1 MWKGEQ
7 KMEDVSI
14 LKEINK
20 DSKMGMDSLSIILK
34 KIEDEDFKK
43 VLNNQHDE
51 YQNIFDRTQELLVQE
66 KEDIK
71 DTSPMIKTMS
81 WMGIQLNTI
90 NDNSNSKLSEI
101 LIQGNNMGIIK
112 GTKLLNDGTYKEKQV
127 KNILNDFVRLQE
139 KNIDDLKKYL

>member
-1 MWKGEQ
+1 
-7 KMEDVSI
+7 MEDVSI

>member
-81 WMGIQLNTI
+81 
-90 NDNSNSKLSEI
+90 
-101 LIQGNNMGIIK
+101 
-112 GTKLLNDGTYKEKQV
+112 
-127 KNILNDFVRLQE
+127 
-139 KNIDDLKKYL
+139 

>member
-20 DSKMGMDSLSIILK
+20 YSTMGMDSLSIILK
-34 KIEDEDFKK
+34 KVEDEDFKK

>member
-1 MWKGEQ
+1 
-7 KMEDVSI
+7 MEDVSI

-34 KIEDEDFKK
+34 KVEDEDFKK

-71 DTSPMIKTMS
+71 DTSTMIKTMS

>member
-51 YQNIFDRTQELLVQE
+51 YQNIFDRTQELLVHE

-81 WMGIQLNTI
+81 
-90 NDNSNSKLSEI
+90 
-101 LIQGNNMGIIK
+101 
-112 GTKLLNDGTYKEKQV
+112 
-127 KNILNDFVRLQE
+127 
-139 KNIDDLKKYL
+139 

>member
-1 MWKGEQ
+1 
-7 KMEDVSI
+7 
-14 LKEINK
+14 
-20 DSKMGMDSLSIILK
+20 
-34 KIEDEDFKK
+34 
-43 VLNNQHDE
+43 
-51 YQNIFDRTQELLVQE
+51 
-66 KEDIK
+66 
-71 DTSPMIKTMS
+71 MIKTMS